1 MTIHKENELQAPP
14 INTGRVLYYDVLR
27 VLAAVAVMVIHI
39 VGYKFSAVAPTTRAW
54 NVLNLADAA
63 ASWAVP
69 VFFMLSGALLLSRE
83 YTLKKLYGK
92 KILRIITCF
101 VFWSAVY
108 ALWEFY
114 KHRSLK
120 GSVIE
125 FIQGPDHMWFLFA
138 IVGLY
143 LFVPVLK
150 KVVEDEATLRYF
162 LILMFVISIVF
173 NGAVVLLSPF
183 SETKAKFLF
192 GLIRQAGIQYVP
204 ANTFYFVFGYYLSS
218 HSITKKQ
225 RRFIYI
231 GGIVGFL
238 FTAAG
243 GAAAS
248 IYLKKPVAMF
258 LANNALGICLQ
269 AIGIFVLAKQL
280 FSAKRLPKKV
290 QSALAYLADISFG
303 AYLVHFLVI
312 LLLERFLNLHALRF
326 HTLFSIP
333 LLTIIVAVISFG
345 ISALL
350 NRIPIV
356 KKYLV

>member
-1 MTIHKENELQAPP
+1 MTILKEKELQATPLD
-14 INTGRVLYYDVLR
+14 TGRVVYYDVLR
-27 VLAAVAVMVIHI
+27 ILAAVAVMVIHI
-39 VGYKFSAVAPTTRAW
+39 VGYKFSATAPTTRAW

-63 ASWAVP
+63 SSWAVP

-114 KHRSLK
+114 RHRSLK
-120 GSVIE
+120 GSVIK

-150 KVVEDEATLRYF
+150 KVVADETALRYF

-173 NGAVVLLSPF
+173 NSAVSLLYPF

-192 GLIRQAGIQYVP
+192 NLIKRAGIQHMP
-204 ANTFYFVFGYYLSS
+204 ANTFYFVLGYYLST
-218 HSITKKQ
+218 HSITKNR

-238 FTAAG
+238 LTAAG
-243 GAAAS
+243 SAAVS
-248 IYLKKPVAMF
+248 MWLKKPITVF

-280 FSAKRLPKKV
+280 FSAKQLPLKV
-290 QSALAYLADISFG
+290 QSALAFLADISFG
-303 AYLVHFLVI
+303 AFLLHLLVVI
-312 LLLERFLNLHALRF
+312 LLERFFNLHALRF
-326 HTLFSIP
+326 HTVFSIP
-333 LLTIIVAVISFG
+333 LLTIIVAVISFS

-350 NRIPIV
+350 HRIPIV